1 MESTSAVFDRDQTG
15 GSIPPPPSRDRDGLS
30 ALERKALYRVHT
42 ELPAM
47 PASLVV
53 QILLW
58 PEKMTDWARDES
70 VTPALVYNMLGGFKP
85 YHGLRERLAQR
96 LGVTKAAVDHL
107 IDARRQQ
114 PSTRRIPEPP
124 PDFVPDDV
132 SLATGSRPQAAAR
145 TPIGWN
151 PNGFDPQENEPPL
164 PEAASQQ
171 TDEPPTSEAPSE
183 QSGQQITFEL

>member
-1 MESTSAVFDRDQTG
+1 MESVPHMLDRDAEG
-15 GSIPPPPSRDRDGLS
+15 VPPPPSRDRDGLS

-58 PEKMTDWARDES
+58 PEKITDWARDEN

-124 PDFVPDDV
+124 PEFAPDDV
-132 SLATGSRPQAAAR
+132 AIASTQTTQMSAHQSATDPPSLAS
-145 TPIGWN
+145 
-151 PNGFDPQENEPPL
+151 EPPNK
-164 PEAASQQ
+164 SQM
-171 TDEPPTSEAPSE
+171 
-183 QSGQQITFEL
+183 TFEL